1 MTRSSFGDAQSAQ
14 MTLQTPFRMRAFLL
28 ALTLVLLAGCANVA
42 PLLSAILT
50 NQVAFTPGQLQTQL
64 DRRFPRDYQ
73 QANGLVTL
81 RVLNPRLSIVPGTSR
96 LRLDFD
102 VGVGA
107 LGRAPSGSDSHFAVS
122 SGIRFDT
129 SRMGLM
135 LDSPAVEDVNL
146 NSLSALNGPARTALT
161 NWLQD
166 YAANEPVY
174 TLDAQTQAQLR
185 GREISST
192 LIQNGMVVVNLRPAS
207 AGTPVNSSNNGWAQ

>member
-1 MTRSSFGDAQSAQ
+1 MNIFNT
-14 MTLQTPFRMRAFLL
+14 FRARL
-28 ALTLVLLAGCANVA
+28 ALAIATLVLLAGCANIGPILNAV
-42 PLLSAILT
+42 LS
-50 NQVAFTPGQLQTQL
+50 NRVAFTPGQLQTQL

-81 RVLNPRLSIVPGTSR
+81 RVLNPRLSIVPGTPR

-107 LGRAPSGSDSHFAVS
+107 LGRAPSATDSHFAVS

-129 SRMGLM
+129 SRMSLM

-146 NSLSALNGPARTALT
+146 NSLSALNGPARSALT

-166 YAANEPVY
+166 YAANEAVY
-174 TLDAQTQAQLR
+174 TLDAETQAQLR

-192 LIQNGMVVVNLRPAS
+192 LIENGMVVVNLRPAS
-207 AGTPVNSSNNGWAQ
+207 NTVPGTTNNGWSR